1 MRIGL
6 YYLKPEANPMQ
17 ITLTIPDHL
26 EQQLLQKAS
35 QLNLPLETL
44 ILSSLDQLFQEDEEE
59 LSKEE
64 ILNSLRI
71 ALQEVE
77 DGKVHPLAELWD
89 GIDV

>member
-1 MRIGL
+1 
-6 YYLKPEANPMQ
+6 MQ

-35 QLNLPLETL
+35 QLNLPIETL
-44 ILSSLDQLFQEDEEE
+44 ILQSLGQLFQKDEDE
-59 LSKEE
+59 LSKED

-77 DGKVHPLAELWD
+77 EGKVHPIAELWD

>member
-1 MRIGL
+1 
-6 YYLKPEANPMQ
+6 MQ

-35 QLNLPLETL
+35 QLNLPIETL
-44 ILSSLDQLFQEDEEE
+44 ILQSLGQIFQEDEDE
-59 LSKEE
+59 LSKED

-77 DGKVHPLAELWD
+77 DGKVHPIAELWD

>member
-1 MRIGL
+1 
-6 YYLKPEANPMQ
+6 MQ
-17 ITLTIPDHL
+17 ITLTIPDRL

-35 QLNLPLETL
+35 QLNLPIEML
-44 ILSSLDQLFQEDEEE
+44 ILQSLSLLFQEDEDEV
-59 LSKEE
+59 SKKD

-77 DGKVHPLAELWD
+77 DGKVHPIAELWD

>member
-1 MRIGL
+1 
-6 YYLKPEANPMQ
+6 MQ
-17 ITLTIPDHL
+17 ITLTTPDHL

-35 QLNLPLETL
+35 QLNLPIETL
-44 ILSSLDQLFQEDEEE
+44 ILQSLGQLFQEDEDE
-59 LSKEE
+59 LSKED

-77 DGKVHPLAELWD
+77 DGKVHPIAELWD

>member
-1 MRIGL
+1 
-6 YYLKPEANPMQ
+6 MQ
-17 ITLTIPDHL
+17 ITLTISDHL

-35 QLNLPLETL
+35 QLNLPIETL
-44 ILSSLDQLFQEDEEE
+44 ILQSLGQLFQEDEEDI
-59 LSKEE
+59 SKED

-77 DGKVHPLAELWD
+77 DGKVHPIAELWD

>member
-1 MRIGL
+1 
-6 YYLKPEANPMQ
+6 MQ

>member
-1 MRIGL
+1 
-6 YYLKPEANPMQ
+6 MQ
-17 ITLTIPDHL
+17 ITLTIPDRL

-35 QLNLPLETL
+35 QLNLPIETL
-44 ILSSLDQLFQEDEEE
+44 ILQSLRQLFQEDEEDI
-59 LSKEE
+59 SKED

-77 DGKVHPLAELWD
+77 DGKVHPIAELWD

>member
-1 MRIGL
+1 
-6 YYLKPEANPMQ
+6 MQ

-35 QLNLPLETL
+35 QLNLPIETL
-44 ILSSLDQLFQEDEEE
+44 ILQSLGQLFQEDEDEP
-59 LSKEE
+59 SKED

-77 DGKVHPLAELWD
+77 DGKVHPIAELWD